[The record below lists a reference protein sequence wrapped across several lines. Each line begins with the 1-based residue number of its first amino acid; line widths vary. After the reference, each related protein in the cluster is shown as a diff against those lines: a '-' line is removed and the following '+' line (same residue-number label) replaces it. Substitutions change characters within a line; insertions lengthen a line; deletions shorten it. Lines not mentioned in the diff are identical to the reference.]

1 MCAKEREYDILNMW
15 FDINR
20 LSLKKT
26 QFMLFVTKKGC
37 KENIELKVFNT
48 KIKTVS
54 DVKSYEQHFHYIIG
68 KMSKLLCVLYNTK
81 HLLEL
86 YI

>member
-1 MCAKEREYDILNMW
+1 
-15 FDINR
+15 
-20 LSLKKT
+20 
-26 QFMLFVTKKGC
+26 MLFVTKKGY

-68 KMSKLLCVLYNTK
+68 KMSKLLDVLYNTK

-86 YI
+86 YISFPVHLYFFLVWSCGGRLLKQEYI

>member
-1 MCAKEREYDILNMW
+1 MQKNVSMTFLTCGLISTDCPLRKLNSC
-15 FDINR
+15 F
-20 LSLKKT
+20 
-26 QFMLFVTKKGC
+26 FVTKKGC